1 MKLRAFA
8 NWVREILE
16 QPRTVFVSCL
26 ALVFLSLLL
35 NGTFWRLWNLQ
46 RDKERKAREM
56 LVTVKETEA
65 LKTQLLQAKDP
76 AFIEHQAKDR
86 LDFAGEN
93 DLVFVFA
100 AQ

>member
-1 MKLRAFA
+1 MKVKAFA
-8 NWVREILE
+8 QWIREVLE
-16 QPRTVFVSCL
+16 KPRTVFVSCV
-26 ALVFLSLLL
+26 ALVFMSLLL

-46 RDKERKAREM
+46 RDKERKQREM
-56 LVTVKETEA
+56 LVTMKETDT